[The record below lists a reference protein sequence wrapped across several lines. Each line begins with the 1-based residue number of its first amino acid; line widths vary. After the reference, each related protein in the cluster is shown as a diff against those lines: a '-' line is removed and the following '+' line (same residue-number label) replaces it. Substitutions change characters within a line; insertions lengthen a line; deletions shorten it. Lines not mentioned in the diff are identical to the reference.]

1 MMQCVCQVYWAGPVL
16 GGVAAA
22 GLYQML
28 FAASPSA
35 SLLAAAAASARAHNA
50 YDGDSVN
57 SDDDHKQSYHHREQL
72 ISNKTPNGKSPF
84 DHVIP
89 ISQSRFNDDVD
100 DTL

>member
-1 MMQCVCQVYWAGPVL
+1 MCVCQVYWAGPVL

-35 SLLAAAAASARAHNA
+35 SLLAAAAASARAHNT

-72 ISNKTPNGKSPF
+72 ISDKKPNGNGPF

-89 ISQSRFNDDVD
+89 ISQSRFNDDAD